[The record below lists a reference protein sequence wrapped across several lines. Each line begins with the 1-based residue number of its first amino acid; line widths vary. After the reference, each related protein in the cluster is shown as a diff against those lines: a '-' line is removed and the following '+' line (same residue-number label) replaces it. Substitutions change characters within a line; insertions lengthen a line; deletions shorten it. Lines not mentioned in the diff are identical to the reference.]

1 MGQHSLRLGIPVVNE
16 KKFLPSS
23 QLASQ
28 EQEGGQSTPAH
39 VPKRERKQ
47 TQGRGTESKGA
58 MMLVNSQEQG
68 EASEAPRVQK
78 RWPVLA
84 RAWK

>member
-16 KKFLPSS
+16 TKFLPSS

-39 VPKRERKQ
+39 VPKRENKHRVGAQ
-47 TQGRGTESKGA
+47 RVKG
-58 MMLVNSQEQG
+58 Q
-68 EASEAPRVQK
+68 
-78 RWPVLA
+78 
-84 RAWK
+84 